1 MRILEFT
8 QIQSFMANILG
19 TEGPDSLVG
28 TDELD
33 SLFGLGG
40 GDTLEGSRDGGDTL
54 IGGLESDFL
63 FTFGDNNWLFAGK
76 GDDILRGGGGGS
88 GGTDT
93 MFGDIGND
101 VLQGGD
107 GNDLM
112 FGNNNQDELSGGFG
126 NDTIFGGQG
135 NDSIDAF
142 SGNDLIFG
150 DLGNDTCTG
159 RLGNDQFV
167 IGPGFGTDVIT
178 DYGLGIDSLVLIGE
192 VSEADLDFVEDN
204 VVGGGRDDVSIVFR
218 STGETIAILQ
228 DISLAEF
235 NAIKIIEPLII

>member
-1 MRILEFT
+1 
-8 QIQSFMANILG
+8 MADIFG

-33 SLFGLGG
+33 SIFGLGG

-63 FTFGDNNWLFAGK
+63 FTFGNSNWLFAGK
-76 GDDILRGGGGGS
+76 GDDILQGSPFISS
-88 GGTDT
+88 GGADT

-101 VLQGGD
+101 QLRGGD

-112 FGNNNQDELSGGFG
+112 FGNNNQDVLLGESG

-135 NDSIDAF
+135 NDSIDA
-142 SGNDLIFG
+142 SVGNDLIFG
-150 DLGNDTCTG
+150 DLGNDTSRG
-159 RLGNDQFV
+159 GDGNDQFV

-178 DYGLGIDSLVLIGE
+178 DYGNGIDSLVLQGNIT
-192 VSEADLDFVEDN
+192 EADLDFVEDD
-204 VVGGGRDDVSIVFR
+204 VVGRSNDDVSIIFR

-235 NAIKIIEPLII
+235 NSIKIIEPLII